1 MAAFTLTAQ
10 SPSASALQSTPKI
23 AAYIA
28 YDGGPSRI
36 YASAAVIANAGSAA
50 SSGMPTITT
59 LTQVTAVDGA
69 FPDPESSPGTAIGG
83 PWVMHLTPDPA
94 DAVNASSPMSRIYL
108 TPNAMVVTISA

>member
-10 SPSASALQSTPKI
+10 NPSASALQSTPKI
-23 AAYIA
+23 AGYVA

-36 YASAAVIANAGSAA
+36 FATAATIANASSAA
-50 SSGMPTITT
+50 SSFTPTIAA

-69 FPDPESSPGTAIGG
+69 FPDPQSTLGTAVGG
-83 PWVMHLTPDPA
+83 PWVMKLTPDPT

-108 TPNAMVVTISA
+108 SPNALVVTISA